1 MTRTA
6 GRTGG
11 TDVSHAGRGG
21 AVQGMAPNR
30 PITGPAFWRA
40 LVLAAVLCALGLAAT
55 GTETAALAATPG
67 LHAAQSDLGQHPH
80 APPQADSIDPGSK
93 CHGGPGTPADP
104 LLPAPLALHVPPP
117 DPAPPAARVIAA
129 PGISGPAN
137 DGAGA
142 VDLHRLRIQRT

>member
-1 MTRTA
+1 MTRSA

-11 TDVSHAGRGG
+11 TDVSPARRGG
-21 AVQGMAPNR
+21 AASGTAPLR
-30 PITGPAFWRA
+30 SLLLA
-40 LVLAAVLCALGLAAT
+40 LVVVLCALGLCAVGAEADALAVTPAAT
-55 GTETAALAATPG
+55 SGH
-67 LHAAQSDLGQHPH
+67 HAAQPDLGQHPH
-80 APPQADSIDPGSK
+80 AQPPADSIDPGST

-117 DPAPPAARVIAA
+117 DPASPARAIAA

-137 DGAGA
+137 DRAWA